1 MATSSRK
8 KATEWDRIAERSG
21 FVRRGLQ
28 ELGDEL
34 KRLCEKDDRD
44 AIRGSR
50 ILREELER
58 WRQSVEVLLPA
69 AEDFLRRLD
78 REREDQAGSLDQRIH
93 REIVARGHEVVGDG
107 MVLGK
112 PSSPQEARAM
122 LVSLRGREHEVIT
135 GVAVVDAESGR
146 AASTTVVSRVL
157 MAAYPDAT
165 IETYVTSGA
174 PLDKAG
180 AYAIQDLQ
188 GALVDGIVG
197 SYTNVIGLPVETTR
211 RLLEGFGVV
220 VSERSAP

>member
-1 MATSSRK
+1 MVPSEIEETLDSGPTPDAVAGLALRK
-8 KATEWDRIAERSG
+8 ARAVAAR
-21 FVRRGLQ
+21 V
-28 ELGDEL
+28 
-34 KRLCEKDDRD
+34 D
-44 AIRGSR
+44 AA
-50 ILREELER
+50 
-58 WRQSVEVLLPA
+58 VVLA
-69 AEDFLRRLD
+69 ADT
-78 REREDQAGSLDQRIH
+78 
-93 REIVARGHEVVGDG
+93 IVVIDG
-107 MVLGK
+107 MALGK